1 MKNKTAEQSLLKR
14 LWNKRIMAPV
24 RLIVKMTKRN
34 MDKNIR
40 FAIIV
45 VFSICLFFAGV
56 AFMISNTIF
65 GHNQYRT
72 VTIVDRTAI
81 ANMKKSFEDSYASY
95 TKDKFSSIKSN
106 DMNSIIMNM
115 DLVGNRRI
123 AVADFEGNVL
133 YKYGNITDAKIDIS
147 KTMKIAEKTC
157 SEDKVSRNY
166 FANLSREELVS
177 FSNIKFNDQPAI
189 VFYYTDAEVTNKD
202 EYYNSGI
209 SMFSVM
215 IAVIVFAV
223 SFLKLTKD
231 KMKYLNDISTGL
243 STIADGNLNY
253 RINEVGN
260 DEISRIAKNI
270 NNMAR
275 EIERRMQ
282 QERRAEKTK
291 NDLITNVSHDLR
303 TPLTSVMGYL
313 GLIKERKYA
322 DMNQMEE
329 YINIAF
335 VKSQKIKVLME
346 DLFEYTKLSNNMITL
361 KKQKI
366 DINEFLSQLIEEYIP
381 VFEEN
386 SLNVVRNMDKNIF
399 VNIDVDKMLRVFE
412 NMFSNAVKYA
422 SKPCDFKIGISDK
435 DKKVQITF
443 ANRSEFIPKEKIDR
457 LFDRFYRVDDSRNS
471 VKSAGSGL
479 GLAISKHIVELHKG
493 RIWAE
498 YVDDK
503 IIFIIE
509 LNKIK

>member
-1 MKNKTAEQSLLKR
+1 MKNSKAEKSFLQK

-45 VFSICLFFAGV
+45 VFCICLFFSGV
-56 AFMISNTIF
+56 AFLISNTLF

-72 VTIVDRTAI
+72 VTIIDRSAI
-81 ANMKKSFEDSYASY
+81 VNMKKSFEDSYNKY
-95 TKDKFSSIKSN
+95 TKNKFSSIKSS

-115 DLVGNRRI
+115 DLVGNRKI
-123 AVADFEGNVL
+123 AVSDFDGNVL
-133 YKYGNITDAKIDIS
+133 YKYGNISNAKIDIS
-147 KTMKIAEKTC
+147 STMQKAA
-157 SEDKVSRNY
+157 KVSNEDQVTRKY
-166 FANLSREELVS
+166 FANLSKEELVS
-177 FSNIKFNDQPAI
+177 FSNVKFNDSPAI
-189 VFYYTDAEVTNKD
+189 VFFYTDADITSKD
-202 EYYNSGI
+202 EYYNSGV
-209 SMFSVM
+209 SMFSII

-231 KMKYLNDISTGL
+231 KMKYLNDISVGL
-243 STIADGNLNY
+243 STIAAGNLNY

-260 DEISRIAKNI
+260 DEISKIAKNI

-275 EIERRMQ
+275 EIEHRMQ

-313 GLIKERKYA
+313 GLIKDRKYKDTA
-322 DMNQMEE
+322 QMEE

-361 KKQKI
+361 KKQKV

-386 SLNVVRNMDKNIF
+386 KLNVIRDMDKNIL
-399 VNIDVDKMLRVFE
+399 VNIDVDKILRVFE

-422 SKPCDFKIGISDK
+422 SKPCDFKIGIK
-435 DKKVQITF
+435 DNGSKVRISF
-443 ANRSEFIPKEKIDR
+443 SNRSEFIPKEKIDR

-471 VKSAGSGL
+471 VKATGSGL

-493 RIWAE
+493 KIWAE

-503 IIFIIE
+503 ITFIIE
-509 LNKIK
+509 LIKIK